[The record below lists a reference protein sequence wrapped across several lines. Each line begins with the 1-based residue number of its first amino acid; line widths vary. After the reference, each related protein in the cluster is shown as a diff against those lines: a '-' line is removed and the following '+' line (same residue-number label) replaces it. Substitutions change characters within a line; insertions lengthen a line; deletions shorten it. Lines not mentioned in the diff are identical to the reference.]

1 MRFTK
6 GVTNVASDAIFGQLG
21 MPDPTKY
28 NVFFDDFNHID
39 YQRWTF
45 LVSQTTDGTEAIQD
59 SDDGRLLLT
68 LPAVEDSYV
77 IMQAGDNTGK
87 EIFTF
92 ESGKKLWLKAKF
104 QINDVDQTDFAI
116 GLTQR
121 TTTDSGVLSGG
132 AANGVLFSSDDG
144 DAYLDIY
151 MRSGSVTI
159 ASNTVMSSLTDATD
173 AIIGFYF
180 DGINKV
186 QYFNG
191 ETNLVGDLEST
202 SFPTTE
208 LLPGIAFRNGEASA
222 NTLNIDYICVIK
234 ERY

>member
-28 NVFFDDFNHID
+28 HVFFDDFDHID
-39 YQRWTF
+39 YQRWAF

-59 SDDGRLLLT
+59 TDDGRLLLT

-121 TTTDSGVLSGG
+121 TTTDSGLLSGG